1 MVRTAIQGRAARF
14 VALLLLALTFS
25 PFDKSDDYL
34 YLFLQGQWMG
44 GSVSA
49 SSCGPEISET
59 ITENGLDSCHH
70 CSCLICS
77 TTIAVIIP
85 RLSLLPMAPE
95 EPRMFSA
102 IRAKFPFY
110 CEIFHPPRA

>member
-14 VALLLLALTFS
+14 TALLLLALTFS

-49 SSCGPEISET
+49 S
-59 ITENGLDSCHH
+59 DSCHH